1 MKILK
6 VVLIYTK
13 SSYKWYMLKYDKVIC
28 TFLKKWCRNP
38 NGNVIEVGKIIN
50 KCNNNDIKVKF

>member
-28 TFLKKWCRNP
+28 TFLKKWCRN
-38 NGNVIEVGKIIN
+38 GTKKMEKEDEEEGQ
-50 KCNNNDIKVKF
+50 DGR